1 MSDTSAV
8 IHVVD
13 DDSSFR
19 TAVSRLLRAS
29 GYEVKLYK
37 SAGDFLLEPPVEEPA
52 CILLDLRMP
61 GPSGLELQDAIR
73 KRGDSLPIIFLTG
86 YGDVRQSVRA
96 MRQGAVDFLTKPVRR
111 QELLAAIGD
120 ALERQNAQSA
130 AARRR
135 RQLASRYA
143 SLTPR
148 EREVFE
154 HVVAG
159 RMNKQIAAALG
170 TTERTVK
177 AHRSRIMAKMKA
189 DSLAE
194 LVQSGM
200 WLRQRTGEAASAA
213 SPRRHL
219 TSEQAPSD

>member
-37 SAGDFLLEPPVEEPA
+37 SAGDFLLEPPAEEPA

-61 GPSGLELQDAIR
+61 GPNGLELQEAIR

-96 MRQGAVDFLTKPVRR
+96 MRQGAVDFLTKPVKRR
-111 QELLAAIGD
+111 ELLAAIGD
-120 ALERQNAQSA
+120 ALERQDARSV

-135 RQLASRYA
+135 RELASRYA
-143 SLTPR
+143 RLTPR

-154 HVVAG
+154 LVVAG

-170 TTERTVK
+170 TSERTVK
-177 AHRSRIMAKMKA
+177 AHRSRIMEKMKA

-194 LVQSGM
+194 LVRSGM
-200 WLRQRTGEAASAA
+200 WLRQRTGEAVSSAP
-213 SPRRHL
+213 PRLHR
-219 TSEQAPSD
+219 TPGQSPSD

>member
-1 MSDTSAV
+1 VSDTSAV
-8 IHVVD
+8 VHVVD

-37 SAGDFLLEPPVEEPA
+37 SAGDFLLEPPAEEPG

-73 KRGDSLPIIFLTG
+73 KRGDSLPVIFLTG
-86 YGDVRQSVRA
+86 HGDVRQSVRA

-130 AARRR
+130 VARRR
-135 RQLASRYA
+135 RELASRYA

-148 EREVFE
+148 ERGVFE

-170 TTERTVK
+170 TSERTVK
-177 AHRSRIMAKMKA
+177 AHRSRIMEKMRA

-200 WLRQRTGEAASAA
+200 WLRQRTGEPASAA
-213 SPRRHL
+213 PPMRHL
-219 TSEQAPSD
+219 TPGQTPSD